1 MLLAM
6 CLILSL
12 ALPLDRAKP
21 CFIITTV
28 VFGLLSILTI
38 VGMVFYLY
46 AAGFYPHEMI
56 RQDYVWTKTENRYLS
71 WLVVAGVIM
80 LSIYVVPMILRPID
94 FLNNFKGYIVGLLA
108 YLLLIPM
115 FSNIFSIY
123 SMCNLHDISW
133 GNRPTTDTGG
143 TEAFSSS
150 SKIQKETEM
159 NYKAYRANFLFL
171 WFCANGAYFVAM
183 LQIAESG
190 DDNIVNTNDFSVLDG
205 FSLYLAGVVVFR
217 FFFGFL
223 YVLKW

>member
-1 MLLAM
+1 MH
-6 CLILSL
+6 
-12 ALPLDRAKP
+12 R
-21 CFIITTV
+21 V
-28 VFGLLSILTI
+28 
-38 VGMVFYLY
+38 
-46 AAGFYPHEMI
+46 
-56 RQDYVWTKTENRYLS
+56 DYVWTPVDNYPFSYLV
-71 WLVVAGVIM
+71 LAGTIM
-80 LSIYVVPMILRPID
+80 LSIYLVPMILRPID
-94 FLNNFKGYIVGLLA
+94 FLNNFKGYIVGLIA

-133 GNRPTTDTGG
+133 GNRPTTGTNG
-143 TEAFSSS
+143 TEAFSASV
-150 SKIQKETEM
+150 KTQKETEM

-183 LQIAESG
+183 LTIAG
-190 DDNIVNTNDFSVLDG
+190 VGNDNEVNTGDFSVLDG

>member
-1 MLLAM
+1 MH
-6 CLILSL
+6 
-12 ALPLDRAKP
+12 R
-21 CFIITTV
+21 V
-28 VFGLLSILTI
+28 
-38 VGMVFYLY
+38 
-46 AAGFYPHEMI
+46 
-56 RQDYVWTKTENRYLS
+56 DYVWTKVDNFPFSYLV
-71 WLVVAGVIM
+71 LAGTIM
-80 LSIYVVPMILRPID
+80 LSIYLVPMILRPID
-94 FLNNFKGYIVGLLA
+94 FLNNFKGYIVGLIA

-133 GNRPTTDTGG
+133 GNRPTTGTNG
-143 TEAFSSS
+143 TEAFSASV
-150 SKIQKETEM
+150 KTQKETEM

-183 LQIAESG
+183 LTIAG
-190 DDNIVNTNDFSVLDG
+190 VGNDNEVNTGDFSVLDG